1 MRYGVARRTL
11 LITAGIVWIIAGGN
25 ILRIGVVTWMSDN
38 ENWLFRVGEV
48 IIVFL
53 LFFHLVFK
61 KLYYK
66 HTRRISQKS
75 DKSCPFSFF
84 DVKGWIVMAVMITFG
99 IIARNLGWFP
109 ESFISFFYT
118 GLSLALMFTGCLFIR
133 QWWLQKGYDSK
144 Q

>member
-1 MRYGVARRTL
+1 M
-11 LITAGIVWIIAGGN
+11 
-25 ILRIGVVTWMSDN
+25 RIGCSGLERLLSYFYFFFIWYLKSC
-38 ENWLFRVGEV
+38 
-48 IIVFL
+48 IINIHDV
-53 LFFHLVFK
+53 
-61 KLYYK
+61 
-66 HTRRISQKS
+66 SQKS

-133 QWWLQKGYDSK
+133 QWWLQKGCDSK